1 MLDIIAIGECMVELF
16 ADGPIATAPVLH
28 KSHGGDALIVATAAT
43 RLGSRAGLVTR
54 VGRDPFESFLLDK
67 LVWAGIDISRVE
79 AIEGH
84 NGLYVISLLED
95 GRRDFAYYRQG
106 SAATTLTVKDLDAA
120 YLRSARVVHTS
131 GITQAISPG
140 CRDVVR
146 EAARLVHG
154 RGPLFSFDP
163 NFRRRLWSPADARV
177 ALHEILPYVDV
188 LLLSAPDEAFEL
200 TDLADP
206 REVIDYFWSHGPK
219 VVVVKQGHEG
229 CVVGAERTIT
239 HVPAYRPGPAVD
251 TTGAGDVFNG
261 AFLHGLAS
269 GAEPVEAAHL
279 AIAMAGLTVQG
290 RGALRYLP
298 TREDVL
304 AAVALADRAG

>member
-1 MLDIIAIGECMVELF
+1 MVELF

-28 KSHGGDALIVATAAT
+28 KSHGGDALIVVTAAT
-43 RLGSRAGLVTR
+43 RLGSRCGLVTR
-54 VGRDPFESFLLDK
+54 VGRDPFESFILDK

-79 AIEGH
+79 VIEGH
-84 NGLYVISLLED
+84 NGLYVISLLEE

-106 SAATTLTVKDLDAA
+106 SAATTLTLHDLDTT
-120 YLRSARVVHTS
+120 YLRSAKIVHTS
-131 GITQAISPG
+131 GITQAISPN
-140 CRDVVR
+140 CREVVR
-146 EAARLVHG
+146 GAARLVHG
-154 RGPLFSFDP
+154 HGPLFAFDP

-206 REVIDYFWSHGPK
+206 AELIDYFWSHGPK
-219 VVVVKQGHEG
+219 IVVVKLGQEG
-229 CVVGAERTIT
+229 CVVGAGRAIT
-239 HVPAYRPGPAVD
+239 RVPAYRPGPVVD

-261 AFLHGLAS
+261 AFLHGLAA
-269 GAEPVEAAHL
+269 GTDPVAAARL
-279 AIAMAGLTVQG
+279 AIVMAGLTVQG

-298 TREDVL
+298 MREDVIG
-304 AAVALADRAG
+304 AVAQADPAG